1 MQGEV
6 RGQEG
11 RGAVSKLLVLAALP
25 VIVLVLAACGGE
37 KAGPTPGTPGATPS
51 TGPVQIEIWHS
62 EPAANEETLKGMID
76 RFNASQDEVRVTPVY
91 QGSPEDLMTKLM
103 ASTGSGRVPAIAEM
117 MESYIQRLIDSGFVT
132 PVQDFVDRENYD
144 LSDLDERAVQSY
156 TVEGKLWGVP
166 FCVDIP
172 LLYYNKL
179 VFKEVG
185 LDPER
190 PPQTLE
196 ELRQYSQ
203 EILKRDASGN
213 VERSGV
219 SIAVT
224 LWTEQIFA
232 QQGDLL
238 VDMNN
243 GHDGRATKVL
253 FDDDT
258 GRRFFQWWYDM
269 VDEGLAFNVG
279 RNPGGA
285 DNYLA
290 VASGRAAMTF
300 GYAGALRSLVSALEK
315 GVEGVEI
322 GVGPMPGFADGTG
335 STLLLPH
342 GLWILNLRPQ
352 EEQEAAWKFI
362 KWFMEPEQQAE
373 WFAGSGQLP
382 VSRSSVEL
390 PTAQGVVAQ
399 YPLFETAL
407 EQYMGVPANPASLG
421 VILGPFP
428 EVREAMAVGVE
439 EMLVGGKDPIGA
451 LEDAAQRANQAIEK
465 YNEQVK

>member
-1 MQGEV
+1 MS
-6 RGQEG
+6 RL
-11 RGAVSKLLVLAALP
+11 SILAALP

-37 KAGPTPGTPGATPS
+37 EAGPVSGTPGATAQA
-51 TGPVQIEIWHS
+51 GPVQIEIWHS
-62 EPAANEETLKGMID
+62 EPAANADTLKQMID
-76 RFNASQDEVRVTPVY
+76 RFNASQDEVVVRPVY

-103 ASTGSGRVPAIAEM
+103 ASTGSGRVPAIAEL
-117 MESYIQRLIDSGFVT
+117 METYVQRLIDSGFVA
-132 PVQDFVDRENYD
+132 PIQDFVDQENDD
-144 LSDLDERAVQSY
+144 LSDLDERSVQSY
-156 TVEGKLWGVP
+156 TVDGKLWGMP

-172 LLYYNKL
+172 LLYYNKP
-179 VFKEVG
+179 VFTEVG
-185 LDPER
+185 LDPEK

-203 EILKRDASGN
+203 KILKRDASGN
-213 VERSGV
+213 VVRSGV
-219 SIAVT
+219 SLAIT

-232 QQGDLL
+232 RQGDLM
-238 VDMNN
+238 VDKNN

-253 FDDDT
+253 FNNDT
-258 GRRFFQWWYDM
+258 GLRFFQWWHDM
-269 VDEGLAFNVG
+269 VEEGLAFNVG
-279 RNPGGA
+279 RNPSGA

-300 GYAGALRSLVSALEK
+300 GYAGALRSVVNALQK

-342 GLWILNLRPQ
+342 GLWILNLRPK

-390 PTAQGVVAQ
+390 PAAQGVVAQ
-399 YPLFETAL
+399 YPFFETAL
-407 EQYMGVPANPASLG
+407 GLYMGVPPNPASLG
-421 VILGPFP
+421 IMLGPFP
-428 EVREAMAVGVE
+428 EVRKDIEDGIE
-439 EMLVGGKDPIGA
+439 EMLVGGKDPAQA
-451 LEDAAQRANQAIEK
+451 LTDAADRADQAIEK
-465 YNEQVK
+465 YNARVD